1 MGRVVRVRVNLRHI
15 GRNFVGPFS
24 TLVSFLVAAVT
35 ALVLTWF
42 AVSGLSDFDTVRI
55 GAWTAAPRHG
65 TAEANP
71 YARATDAKLGTL
83 PISLADGLVFIARRD
98 SAGKPLDGRCTI
110 RITGRVPQSRVW
122 TLTVTDDKGAL
133 IDNPAGRYGFTSTEL
148 VWESDGSVDI
158 VAAPR
163 ARAGNWLPTGSATSV
178 LFVLRLYDTQTG
190 FASRTSDAP
199 LLPAIRQ
206 SDCP

>member
-1 MGRVVRVRVNLRHI
+1 M
-15 GRNFVGPFS
+15 GPFS
-24 TLVSFLVAAVT
+24 TLVSFLVAAAT
-35 ALVLTWF
+35 ALGLTWF
-42 AVSGLSDFDTVRI
+42 AVAGNTDFATVRI
-55 GAWTAAPRHG
+55 GAWTAALKHG
-65 TAEANP
+65 TTEADP
-71 YARATDAKLGTL
+71 YARATYAKFGTL

-110 RITGRVPQSRVW
+110 RISGRVPQSRFW

-133 IDNPAGRYGFTSTEL
+133 IDNPAGRYAFTSTEL
-148 VWESDGSVDI
+148 VWESDGHIEI

-163 ARAGNWLPTGSATSV
+163 ARAGNWLPTGPATGV
-178 LFVLRLYDTQTG
+178 LFMLRLYDTQIG